1 MIIKNKVLKT
11 ESIDWT
17 QIKDL
22 QSDNLKV
29 DYHSS
34 KTKQSII
41 DNGFS
46 RAIYVWQDGGNIY
59 CVDGHLRMDL
69 LYELKN
75 DGYNIPEKLPC
86 TFLDIKDRQE
96 AVKVLLEVF
105 NQKTNPINNDVLID
119 MLNFEGI
126 PEEEVKIDTLDI
138 GIAEQELDISITEKE
153 DDEVVGMFDDHLQN
167 PQGYK
172 KLTLLLTQ
180 EDSIIIEQIFKEQGV
195 TNITEFVVST
205 ILNQYNPKDEKNNS

>member
-138 GIAEQELDISITEKE
+138 GIAEQELDAWNSDLDSLADKADSIGDYNEEDENQWSVITLKVKNELQSTLRADIEDMIKNGIYNKE
-153 DDEVVGMFDDHLQN
+153 DL
-167 PQGYK
+167 
-172 KLTLLLTQ
+172 
-180 EDSIIIEQIFKEQGV
+180 II
-195 TNITEFVVST
+195 N
-205 ILNQYNPKDEKNNS
+205 

>member
-1 MIIKNKVLKT
+1 
-11 ESIDWT
+11 
-17 QIKDL
+17 
-22 QSDNLKV
+22 
-29 DYHSS
+29 
-34 KTKQSII
+34 
-41 DNGFS
+41 
-46 RAIYVWQDGGNIY
+46 
-59 CVDGHLRMDL
+59 
-69 LYELKN
+69 
-75 DGYNIPEKLPC
+75 
-86 TFLDIKDRQE
+86 
-96 AVKVLLEVF
+96 
-105 NQKTNPINNDVLID
+105 

>member
-46 RAIYVWQDGGNIY
+46 RAIYVWQDGDNIY

-138 GIAEQELDISITEKE
+138 GIAEQELDAWNSDLDSLADKADSIGDYNEEDENQWSVITLKVKNELQSTLRADIEDMIKNGIYNKE
-153 DDEVVGMFDDHLQN
+153 DL
-167 PQGYK
+167 
-172 KLTLLLTQ
+172 
-180 EDSIIIEQIFKEQGV
+180 II
-195 TNITEFVVST
+195 N
-205 ILNQYNPKDEKNNS
+205 

>member
-11 ESIDWT
+11 ESLDWT

-46 RAIYVWQDGGNIY
+46 RAIYVWQDGDNIY

-138 GIAEQELDISITEKE
+138 GIAEQELDAWNSDLDSLADKADSIGDYNEEDENQWSVITLKVKNELQSTLRADIEDMIKNGIYNKE
-153 DDEVVGMFDDHLQN
+153 DL
-167 PQGYK
+167 
-172 KLTLLLTQ
+172 
-180 EDSIIIEQIFKEQGV
+180 II
-195 TNITEFVVST
+195 N
-205 ILNQYNPKDEKNNS
+205 